1 MPPMFY
7 FALGARARPHD
18 LVIAMLVGQRH
29 YLAPAGSST
38 ARLLTRTPGVHV
50 VLDSWAFPPGNTDRP
65 SLPRY
70 AHMLAGWYA
79 RNLTG
84 AAQPES
90 SWLDWALSYDT
101 IGDALASERDDA
113 RLRALLQAIC
123 HCPDSPLVPVTH
135 YPGPGAAAIIG
146 DLLRDREEC
155 FDDEEIALVRQR
167 AAWGF
172 HDEPDG
178 PVDHPACAIGG
189 LVPARYARAAAAW
202 YEQLICDLEAAA
214 ELDPFQRRIHL
225 LGIGKPSWVCC
236 SPLVMSFDSSGPA
249 RMALIGF
256 ERGIGAA
263 YTADYGISIA
273 ALRRSRS
280 ARLAYHLIR
289 YRAQVGLPWQP
300 VDEALLHEDR
310 EVAALPELADERW
323 EQPELPAAALYASH
337 M

>member
-1 MPPMFY
+1 MPPTFY

-18 LVIAMLVGQRH
+18 LAIAMLVGQRH

-38 ARLLTRTPGVHV
+38 ARLLARTPGVHV

-70 AHMLAGWYA
+70 AHMVAGWYA
-79 RNLTG
+79 RNLIG

-123 HCPDSPLVPVTH
+123 HYTDPPLVPVTH
-135 YPGPGAAAIIG
+135 YPGRGAAAIIG

-155 FDDEEIALVRQR
+155 FDDEEMALVQQR

-172 HDEPDG
+172 HNEPNG

-202 YEQLICDLEAAA
+202 YEQLIRDLEAAA

-256 ERGIGAA
+256 ERGIGHGYTAA
-263 YTADYGISIA
+263 YGLSTA
-273 ALRRSRS
+273 ALRQSRE

-289 YRAQVGLPWQP
+289 YRAQIGLPWSP
-300 VDEALLHEDR
+300 VDEALLRDDR
-310 EVAALPELADERW
+310 KVVAPTEPAEEAW
-323 EQPELPAAALYASH
+323 EQPELSAAALYANHS
-337 M
+337 